1 MKFSSK
7 IEKCSL
13 SPMRKFAAL
22 AEGAEERGL
31 HIYRL
36 NIGQPDLPTPE
47 AFLKACAAFTS
58 RC

>member
-36 NIGQPDLPTPE
+36 NIGQPDLLPAEHRP
-47 AFLKACAAFTS
+47 AGPAHAGGLF
-58 RC
+58 